1 MLGHV
6 ANSWTLL
13 NIYEL
18 VHLIGDS
25 LIKLSIFFLSLL
37 ARKGHTFVLTWTNRC
52 QFKIF
57 FSLIVV
63 IFLTNHI
70 LFS

>member
-25 LIKLSIFFLSLL
+25 LIKLSIFFPFIVSVEGSHICTHMDKQML
-37 ARKGHTFVLTWTNRC
+37 VLN
-52 QFKIF
+52 F

-63 IFLTNHI
+63 IFLTNHL